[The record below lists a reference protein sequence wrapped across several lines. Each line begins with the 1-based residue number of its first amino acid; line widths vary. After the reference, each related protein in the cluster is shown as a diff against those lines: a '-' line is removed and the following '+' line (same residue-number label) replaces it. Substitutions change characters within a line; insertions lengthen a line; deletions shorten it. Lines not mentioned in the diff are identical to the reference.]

1 MSPDM
6 SISIHPNAAT
16 PQDRPPLVTESPN
29 SFPYTNCYHW
39 LDMALDIRVLARPE
53 GFDES
58 KTAEL
63 PTEESFRLS
72 RYLAEDR
79 AKRTIAL
86 ATRAAKSGLPS
97 STATDTN
104 QESAIHDSNPS
115 GDHPEE
121 TIATEEDDDR
131 SIRTFTSDSDYS
143 HSLSGS
149 AQSRSG
155 DLLDGFF
162 GDPTQNVE
170 VLPLVHLWVDMAA
183 QLQQDEIADPRE
195 MFEER
200 DAIVR

>member
-1 MSPDM
+1 MG
-6 SISIHPNAAT
+6 
-16 PQDRPPLVTESPN
+16 V
-29 SFPYTNCYHW
+29 
-39 LDMALDIRVLARPE
+39 
-53 GFDES
+53 
-58 KTAEL
+58 
-63 PTEESFRLS
+63 
-72 RYLAEDR
+72 
-79 AKRTIAL
+79 
-86 ATRAAKSGLPS
+86 
-97 STATDTN
+97 STATGIDTN
-104 QESAIHDSNPS
+104 QKIDLRDRAPS
-115 GDHPEE
+115 GDHLEE
-121 TIATEEDDDR
+121 TTGTVNDDDQ